1 MDRRIKERIKR
12 IEKLELDLLSDEQM
26 MTEKKELSLL
36 TGAMQ
41 QDLLR
46 RTIIIAAA
54 IIAFVMSVVGL
65 LMAPSTPMLAV
76 VLVSLLTLLALLI
89 QYTQKVKLYNDLF
102 DAADILY
109 K

>member
-1 MDRRIKERIKR
+1 MDRRIRDRIRR

-26 MTEKKELSLL
+26 LTEKKELNYLMEAL
-36 TGAMQ
+36 Q

-54 IIAFVMSVVGL
+54 IISVVMAIVGL

-76 VLVSLLTLLALLI
+76 VLVSLLVLLVLLI
-89 QYTQKVKLYNDLF
+89 QYTQKIKLYNDLY
-102 DAADILY
+102 DTADILF